1 MKIVTV
7 VGARPQFIKCA
18 ALSRELR
25 KVHDEILI
33 HTGQHYDYQ
42 MDSIFFEELG
52 IPTPNYH
59 LGVGSGTHGSQ
70 TGRMLVEIEKMLL
83 LEKPDLVLV
92 YGDTN
97 STLAGA
103 LAAAKLKTKI
113 AHVEAGLRSCDKSMP
128 EEINRVLTDHC
139 SDLLLCPTQTAVD
152 NLARE
157 NITRGVYLTG
167 DVTVDA
173 LLRNREV
180 AEKSSVLERLHLES
194 KQYLLVTLHR
204 AANTDTRSRLEGLV
218 ATLCDLGER
227 VVFPV
232 HPRTEKQLR
241 AFGLYDRLSSGVEV
255 MSPAGYLDFIKLLTH
270 ARKVLTD
277 SGGVQKEAYILKTP
291 CITLRDTTEW
301 PETVADGWNVLVDAN
316 PDRIIAEVRRSEPL
330 GGESR
335 AFGAGACGR
344 IVDVLA

>member
-25 KVHDEILI
+25 KVHEEVLV
-33 HTGQHYDYQ
+33 HTGQHYNYE

-52 IPTPNYH
+52 IPKPNYH
-59 LGVGSGTHGSQ
+59 MGVGSGTHGYQ
-70 TGRMLVEIEKMLL
+70 TGCMLVEIEKMLL

-103 LAAAKLKTKI
+103 LAAAKLRTRI

-139 SDLLLCPTQTAVD
+139 SDLLFCPTQTAVD

-157 NITRGVYLTG
+157 NIVHGVHLTG
-167 DVTVDA
+167 DVMVDV
-173 LLRNREV
+173 LLRNREL
-180 AEKSSVLERLHLES
+180 AEKSRVLEKLHLES
-194 KQYLLVTLHR
+194 RKYLLVTLHR
-204 AANTDTRSRLEGLV
+204 AANTDVRSILHELV
-218 ATLCDLGER
+218 TVLCDLGER

-241 AFGLYDRLSSGVEV
+241 TFGLYERLSSRVEV
-255 MSPAGYLDFIKLLTH
+255 IPPAGYLDFIKLLAH

-301 PETVADGWNVLVDAN
+301 PETMADGWNVLVGAN
-316 PDRIIAEVRRSEPL
+316 PDRITAEVGRSGPL

-335 AFGAGACGR
+335 AFGTGACSR
-344 IVDVLA
+344 IVEALA